1 MVSLHQYA
9 IALFCL
15 GGLLLSP
22 KMSSAQS
29 ASVNAA
35 IPGQYL
41 LQFRPGQQPTAL
53 LTHLQTLYPDQPAA
67 LVPLAPALGLY
78 RLDLDPNAGPD
89 KDPNSGPDSGPNTD
103 PDRDPQLW
111 LARLQGMPALQ
122 AAQFNHT
129 LQKRLIPSDP
139 SFPLQW
145 GMNNMGGPG
154 LEGADINAPEAWD
167 ISTGGVT
174 ALGDTI
180 VIAVVDDGFDRN
192 HEDLWFWINRGEI
205 EGDSLDNDGNG
216 YVDDYFGWNATDNNA
231 ALPVELHGTH
241 VCGIA
246 AALGNNGLGVTG
258 VNWGTP
264 ILPVFAELE
273 EDDVVAAYGY
283 IHAMRKHY
291 DATDGAEG
299 AFVVV
304 TNSSF
309 GLDFAQPEDFPI
321 WCAMYDSLGALGI
334 LSPAATIN
342 AFQNVDVIGDV
353 PTTCSSPYMIAV
365 TNTDND
371 DELSGAGYGPEN
383 IDLGAPGTG
392 VYSTAPGNTYTF
404 NSGTSMATPHV
415 AGTIALLYAAACPR
429 FLEDYRFDPAG
440 MALLVRQYLL
450 EGVTPVD
457 DLLVRSVSG
466 GRLNIHQAMLALLDG
481 YCRVGGVEQ
490 PLAGSSALNLYPNP
504 LAAQGTLYVEGLLA
518 PAASAGAEPQPWC
531 LRDALGRPL
540 RSGLWAAGSVLAVS
554 LQDLPAGLYF
564 FESPAAA
571 MPVVLLP

>member
-1 MVSLHQYA
+1 M
-9 IALFCL
+9 L
-15 GGLLLSP
+15 GLGLLLVP
-22 KMSSAQS
+22 AGATMAQS
-29 ASVNAA
+29 SEAESRIA
-35 IPGQYL
+35 GEYL
-41 LQFRPGQQPTAL
+41 LQLQPGQRSADL
-53 LTHLQTLYPDQPAA
+53 VTLILERYPDQSIA
-67 LVPLAPALGLY
+67 LKTLSQGLGLY
-78 RLDLDPNAGPD
+78 RLDLL
-89 KDPNSGPDSGPNTD
+89 PDSD
-103 PDRDPQLW
+103 PELW
-111 LARLQGMPALQ
+111 LARLKALPGLRTV
-122 AAQFNHT
+122 QFNHK

-154 LEGADINAPEAWD
+154 LAGADIDAPEAWD

-180 VIAVVDDGFDRN
+180 VIAVVDDGFDLN
-192 HEDLWFWINRGEI
+192 HEDLWFWANRSEI
-205 EGDSLDNDGNG
+205 AGDGLDNDGNG
-216 YVDDYFGWNATDNNA
+216 YVDDYQGWNASDNNA
-231 ALPVELHGTH
+231 TLPVVLHGTH

-273 EDDVVAAYGY
+273 EDDVVAAYSY
-283 IHAMRKHY
+283 IHAMRKRY
-291 DATDGAEG
+291 DASGGAEG

-353 PTTCSSPYMIAV
+353 PTTCSSPFMIAV

-371 DELSGAGYGPEN
+371 DELNGAGYGPEN

-404 NSGTSMATPHV
+404 NTGTSMATPHV

-429 FLEDYRFDPAG
+429 FLEDYRVDPAG

-450 EGVTPVD
+450 DGVTPVD
-457 DLLVRSVSG
+457 DLTLRSVSG
-466 GRLNIHQAMLALLDG
+466 GRLNIYQAMLALLDG
-481 YCRVGGVEQ
+481 YCRVDGVPGVE
-490 PLAGSSALNLYPNP
+490 PLEGTLQLYPNP
-504 LAAQGTLYVEGLLA
+504 VASQGTLYVEGLLW
-518 PAASAGAEPQPWC
+518 PEASAPAEPQPWS
-531 LRDALGRPL
+531 LRDALGRSL
-540 RSGLWAAGSVLAVS
+540 RSGQWDGGFPLSVSMAG
-554 LQDLPAGLYF
+554 LPAGLYF
-564 FESPAAA
+564 FEHAAEA
-571 MPVVLLP
+571 MPVLLLP

>member
-1 MVSLHQYA
+1 MVPLHQCA
-9 IALFCL
+9 I
-15 GGLLLSP
+15 LLLCFGLVLLP
-22 KMSSAQS
+22 TGMSNAQS
-29 ASVNAA
+29 ASADAA

-41 LQFRPGQQPTAL
+41 LQFHPGQQPSAL
-53 LTHLQTLYPDQPAA
+53 LSSLHATYPDQAA
-67 LVPLAPALGLY
+67 KLEPLAPALGLY
-78 RLDLDPNAGPD
+78 RLDLSPE
-89 KDPNSGPDSGPNTD
+89 S
-103 PDRDPQLW
+103 DPQLW
-111 LARLQGMPALQ
+111 LPRLQRLPALQ
-122 AAQFNHT
+122 AAQLNHK

-154 LEGADINAPEAWD
+154 LDGADIDAPEAWD

-192 HEDLWFWINRGEI
+192 HEDLWFWTNRSEI
-205 EGDSLDNDGNG
+205 DGDSLDNDGNG
-216 YVDDYFGWNATDNNA
+216 YVDDYRGWNATDANA
-231 ALPVELHGTH
+231 SLPVELHGTH

-283 IHAMRKHY
+283 IHAMRKRY
-291 DATDGAEG
+291 DATGGAEG

-309 GLDFAQPEDFPI
+309 GLDFAQPEEFPI

-342 AFQNVDVIGDV
+342 AFLNVDVIGDV

-371 DELSGAGYGPEN
+371 DELSGAGYGLEN

-392 VYSTAPGNTYTF
+392 VYSTTPGNTYSF

-450 EGVTPVD
+450 DGVTPVD
-457 DLLVRSVSG
+457 DLNLRSVSG

-481 YCRVGGVEQ
+481 YCRVDGVPSVQ
-490 PLAGSSALNLYPNP
+490 PMAGSLHLYPNP
-504 LAAQGTLYVEGLLA
+504 VGAQGMLYVEGLA
-518 PAASAGAEPQPWC
+518 WPEASLGAERQPWS

-540 RSGLWAAGSVLAVS
+540 RSGLWAAGSVLGVS
-554 LQDLPAGLYF
+554 MEGLSPGLYF

-571 MPVVLLP
+571 IPVVLLP